1 MDRGEPAGST
11 CQILKVKKK
20 KKLTDITGSPARRC
34 HDTRVFHF
42 GQSEIADHD
51 LAVFIR
57 AVVEQ
62 ILRLDGGF
70 KKEKQ
75 KKTHNEFIDGMKD
88 IIDRLLQWEI
98 YRSNMIRAMHAGLNI
113 ASSAGF
119 RSQKVGVE
127 VLHHINPARS

>member
-1 MDRGEPAGST
+1 MPN
-11 CQILKVKKK
+11 LKSKNK

-57 AVVEQ
+57 AVVQQ
-62 ILRLDGGF
+62 ILRLDGT
-70 KKEKQ
+70 KKKQ
-75 KKTHNEFIDGMKD
+75 KKHNEFIDGMKD

-98 YRSNMIRAMHAGLNI
+98 YRSNTIRAM
-113 ASSAGF
+113 
-119 RSQKVGVE
+119 Q
-127 VLHHINPARS
+127 HICRQG